1 MRTVVCGIGNRMRG
15 DDAAGPLVIDKLKK
29 AVKTKDVL
37 LLDCGE
43 LPENLI
49 TRITKFKPDKLILID
64 SADLGE
70 QPGAFRE
77 INQEE
82 IKDHVLSTHKMPLT
96 MLVKFLNSKI
106 KFDLIFIG
114 IQPKQSGLNEPVSL
128 ECKMAVRK
136 VTELVTSML

>member
-15 DDAAGPLVIDKLKK
+15 DDAAGPLVIDKLKS
-29 AVKTKDVL
+29 VIRTKDVL

-49 TRITKFKPDKLILID
+49 TQITKFKPNKLILID
-64 SADLGE
+64 SADLGSE
-70 QPGAFRE
+70 PGAFRE
-77 INQEE
+77 ISQDE
-82 IKDHVLSTHKMPLT
+82 IKDHVLSTHRMPLT
-96 MLVKFLNSKI
+96 MLVKFLNSRI
-106 KFDLIFIG
+106 KFDLVFIG

-136 VTELVTSML
+136 VTELVTEMI